1 MRNVLNA
8 NFQCR
13 QFGLSWAQWLDFHSK
28 LGKKVTQYEQWIIIE
43 ICTLYT
49 LKVVTDISPSPY
61 TCSTP
66 FPVIIS
72 LLIGWLGKLCW
83 WARIIMGPLP
93 HLSRWIRGWGSLCDP
108 HFTTAVS
115 PTAQLMPRYQQD
127 NVIPV
132 HRRHYCH
139 ADNGGG
145 KWDRFQ
151 NCYVGC
157 QSCPLLVSN
166 ICQMQIESAVFCSH
180 RRLGKIGMG
189 SASHGTGS
197 LYSHCLALY
206 S

>member
-66 FPVIIS
+66 FPVIFF

-83 WARIIMGPLP
+83 WAWIMMWPLP
-93 HLSRWIRGWGSLCDP
+93 RLSRWIRGWG
-108 HFTTAVS
+108 VS
-115 PTAQLMPRYQQD
+115 VTLISQ
-127 NVIPV
+127 
-132 HRRHYCH
+132 RRCLRRRSWCPGISRIMWFQFI
-139 ADNGGG
+139 ADN
-145 KWDRFQ
+145 
-151 NCYVGC
+151 
-157 QSCPLLVSN
+157 
-166 ICQMQIESAVFCSH
+166 IAMQTMAEGNGTVF
-180 RRLGKIGMG
+180 KIAM
-189 SASHGTGS
+189 
-197 LYSHCLALY
+197 
-206 S
+206 

>member
-1 MRNVLNA
+1 MNN
-8 NFQCR
+8 N
-13 QFGLSWAQWLDFHSK
+13 WDM
-28 LGKKVTQYEQWIIIE
+28 Y
-43 ICTLYT
+43 TLYF
-49 LKVVTDISPSPY
+49 KSGNWY
-61 TCSTP
+61 
-66 FPVIIS
+66 FPIS
-72 LLIGWLGKLCW
+72 LHLFHTFSCHNFPTDWLAGKLCW
-83 WARIIMGPLP
+83 WARIIMWPLP
-93 HLSRWIRGWGSLCDP
+93 RLSRWIRGWGSLCDP